1 MSGDILDFHNW
12 GVQGTQC
19 VLLAPSGWKQGCCST
34 LYNAQDGPHITPLSA
49 KNGPAQM
56 STVLRPWETQREA
69 ESRLDYRLKH

>member
-34 LYNAQDGPHITPLSA
+34 PYNAQDGPHITPLSA

-69 ESRLDYRLKH
+69 ESRLGYRLKH